1 MADQTRQSIESKIV
15 ARALKDE
22 PFKQQLLN
30 NANVAKAELE
40 KELGQKFTGDIQVKV
55 LQETA
60 NTAYIVLPYIPS
72 TAGLSED
79 QLEAVASGVD
89 IRLPCMFGS
98 ITFQ

>member
-30 NANVAKAELE
+30 NPNVAKTELE

-72 TAGLSED
+72 NAGLSED

-89 IRLPCMFGS
+89 ITLPCMFGS
-98 ITFQ
+98 ITFK